1 MIDRKKLQVE
11 LLKNEYE
18 VKKSRLESDKGKCKE
33 IVRRIGQRNEIMK
46 KYYDKILDIKIYLS
60 RLEKTGNIIEKE
72 QKKVNLEIM
81 ELEKRRVKELNGFI
95 LNVTEIKPTL

>member
-1 MIDRKKLQVE
+1 MLKRVDQKAIKVNLKK
-11 LLKNEYE
+11 
-18 VKKSRLESDKGKCKE
+18 

-46 KYYDKILDIKIYLS
+46 KYYDKILDIKRYLS
-60 RLEKTGNIIEKE
+60 KLEKTGNIIEKE

-95 LNVTEIKPTL
+95 FNVTEIKPTQ

>member
-1 MIDRKKLQVE
+1 MLKRVDQKAIKVNLKK
-11 LLKNEYE
+11 
-18 VKKSRLESDKGKCKE
+18 

-46 KYYDKILDIKIYLS
+46 KYYDKILDIKRYLS
-60 RLEKTGNIIEKE
+60 KLEKTGNIIEKE

-95 LNVTEIKPTL
+95 FNVTEIKPTL

>member
-1 MIDRKKLQVE
+1 MLKRVDQKAIKVNLKK
-11 LLKNEYE
+11 
-18 VKKSRLESDKGKCKE
+18 

-95 LNVTEIKPTL
+95 FNVTEIKPTL

>member
-1 MIDRKKLQVE
+1 
-11 LLKNEYE
+11 
-18 VKKSRLESDKGKCKE
+18 
-33 IVRRIGQRNEIMK
+33 MK
-46 KYYDKILDIKIYLS
+46 KYYDKILDIKRYLS
-60 RLEKTGNIIEKE
+60 KLEKTGNIIEKE

>member
-1 MIDRKKLQVE
+1 M
-11 LLKNEYE
+11 N
-18 VKKSRLESDKGKCKE
+18 
-33 IVRRIGQRNEIMK
+33 

>member
-1 MIDRKKLQVE
+1 MLKRVDQKAIKVNLKK
-11 LLKNEYE
+11 
-18 VKKSRLESDKGKCKE
+18 

-46 KYYDKILDIKIYLS
+46 KYYDKILDIKRYLS
-60 RLEKTGNIIEKE
+60 KLEKTGNIIEKE

>member
-1 MIDRKKLQVE
+1 
-11 LLKNEYE
+11 
-18 VKKSRLESDKGKCKE
+18 
-33 IVRRIGQRNEIMK
+33 MK

>member
-46 KYYDKILDIKIYLS
+46 KYYDKILYIKRYLS
-60 RLEKTGNIIEKE
+60 KLEKTGNIIEKE
-72 QKKVNLEIM
+72 QKKVNLEII

-95 LNVTEIKPTL
+95 FNVTEIKPTL